1 LDREIPRFWQKVDPA
16 IGSALIFL
24 PPCFVLAALPP
35 FLIRLESRTV
45 AQVGR
50 ISGSVY
56 GAGSAGSIAGVFL
69 SGYVLIE
76 HLSLAQAFGVTAAL
90 MVVLA
95 ILCRVSD
102 SWFHDADENAP
113 GPP

>member
-1 LDREIPRFWQKVDPA
+1 M
-16 IGSALIFL
+16 
-24 PPCFVLAALPP
+24 AALPP
-35 FLIRLESRTV
+35 FLIRLESQSV
-45 AQVGR
+45 DQVGR
-50 ISGSVY
+50 ISGAVY

-76 HLSLAQAFGVTAAL
+76 HVGLARSFALTAGL

-102 SWFHDADENAP
+102 GWFHVIDAKRPDT
-113 GPP
+113 G